1 LASNKNG
8 GATLQTR
15 MTELFENFEV
25 NRDSRWAVVLM
36 RLLGASLVL
45 HLVLVW
51 LVIYVPAVRDTV
63 NIAALI
69 ASTKWVD
76 EDYVATQ
83 IGDDVQL
90 LELTNE
96 KFRYPDGYFALE
108 AQIDGKLPAEVGA
121 ATDPLAPKIISQ
133 WNPTK
138 NVDPEQ
144 TPSPSPDASP
154 SPAASPSASPIA
166 AAAASPSPSAIA
178 QASPSANSNTNT
190 KLPADEAQKKLEQT
204 AKENNLALPEE
215 NQINKKALK
224 DFAAYAN
231 DLKNKGKLDLNKPFE
246 VMIEAEIDQN
256 GKLQNPRFTKQVGD
270 ENLVDLFGRMIA
282 ALNDSGFL
290 IYLQPLSKDNPG
302 AKVVITIK
310 QGETEVLASVA
321 SETTSDAR
329 AASLASVLNNLLFF
343 GAGSRSGKDEEV
355 IMRNTSVTPDGK
367 KVVVNFSM
375 PRQNLVDM
383 IKKQLEPGV

>member
-1 LASNKNG
+1 
-8 GATLQTR
+8 

-51 LVIYVPAVRDTV
+51 LVIYVPAVRDTL
-63 NIAALI
+63 NIAAVI

-83 IGDDVQL
+83 IGDDVELVQL
-90 LELTNE
+90 T
-96 KFRYPDGYFALE
+96 KFRYPEGYFALN
-108 AQIDGKLPAEVGA
+108 AQIEGRLPAQAGA
-121 ATDPLAPKIISQ
+121 AVDPLAPKIVSQ
-133 WNPTK
+133 WNPSQ
-138 NVDPEQ
+138 NVDPQ
-144 TPSPSPDASP
+144 PTPSPSPDASA
-154 SPAASPSASPIA
+154 SPAASPSASPSAPIA
-166 AAAASPSPSAIA
+166 SASASPSPSAIA
-178 QASPSANSNTNT
+178 QASPPANSNTNAQ
-190 KLPADEAQKKLEQT
+190 LPRDEAQKKLEET

-231 DLKNKGKLDLNKPFE
+231 DLKNQGKLDLNKPFE
-246 VMIEAEIDQN
+246 VVIEAEMDQN
-256 GKLQNPRFTKQVGD
+256 GKLQNARFTKKVGD

-310 QGETEVLASVA
+310 QGESEVLASVA
-321 SETTSDAR
+321 SETSSDAR
-329 AASLASVLNNLLFF
+329 AASLAGVLNNLLFF

-355 IMRNTSVTPDGK
+355 LMRNTSVTPDGK

-375 PRQNLVDM
+375 PRQSVVDM